1 MIVSRST
8 EPGGS
13 QVSMSDWSA
22 YTMVSSFVCAGADP
36 GRARARAESRAT
48 PRARLRTMATSFVEA
63 RRMSRHDGGPVG
75 LQKCHILARER
86 EACQTRGRRAA
97 KVDKLARRPP

>member
-1 MIVSRST
+1 MASRST

-22 YTMVSSFVCAGADP
+22 YTTVSSLVCAVAAP
-36 GRARARAESRAT
+36 GRASARAESRAT
-48 PRARLRTMATSFVEA
+48 ARARLRTMATSFVEA

-97 KVDKLARRPP
+97 EVDKVAQRRP